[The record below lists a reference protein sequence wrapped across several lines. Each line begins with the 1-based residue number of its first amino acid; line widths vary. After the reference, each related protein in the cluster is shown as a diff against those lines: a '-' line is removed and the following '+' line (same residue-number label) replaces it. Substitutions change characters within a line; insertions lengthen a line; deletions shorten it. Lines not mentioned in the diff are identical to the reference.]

1 MASNQESEPLSRIDN
16 DLFHCYTRYQL
27 CQLKK
32 STSLWTCNQEKT
44 AMLNILGQFESI
56 DGNTLRMVVN
66 QIFENSTQT
75 CNSINDTNEA
85 SVGYQEGPGST
96 FILENLPSSSG
107 TTISATVS
115 NGEAAQDRA
124 CTSSAITSKRH
135 SKSQNLTQMRRIAK
149 KSKTV
154 DPIVEKL
161 KRLISRP
168 SLEELVNLIDHV
180 ERSEYV
186 ILTRIRRVST
196 SFKFKVSAG
205 TANYSLHVS
214 NSFGDPRSPMSLCQ
228 MNLIAYQFGKL
239 LQQEERFEPDGEKKK
254 ETESKCYHNI
264 RGNRL

>member
-1 MASNQESEPLSRIDN
+1 
-16 DLFHCYTRYQL
+16 
-27 CQLKK
+27 
-32 STSLWTCNQEKT
+32 
-44 AMLNILGQFESI
+44 
-56 DGNTLRMVVN
+56 MVVN

-115 NGEAAQDRA
+115 NGEAAQDRP

-168 SLEELVNLIDHV
+168 SLEGLFAISIVHSICTYSSIRACQFHRPCWAQQICNLDKNKTREHQLQIQGICWNRKLLAPCIKFLWWSSKPNELVPNEPYCLSI
-180 ERSEYV
+180 RQAAP
-186 ILTRIRRVST
+186 TRREIWARWRE
-196 SFKFKVSAG
+196 KEGNWIKVLS
-205 TANYSLHVS
+205 
-214 NSFGDPRSPMSLCQ
+214 
-228 MNLIAYQFGKL
+228 
-239 LQQEERFEPDGEKKK
+239 
-254 ETESKCYHNI
+254 
-264 RGNRL
+264 